1 MNAFGSPE
9 PDPEL
14 LTIRKIAARVGIKPV
29 RTSDN
34 QFYRITVWRFPQQGA
49 LVENFVIPIGRVRM
63 QNKNIPITIRAL
75 RTIRATTGQPHRP
88 TPHWNILIDER
99 KQRRALIGI
108 NHQRRFISKAALLHN
123 SGKSIISG
131 EALDLIEIEPTVS

>member
-49 LVENFVIPIGRVRM
+49 PVENFLIQIGRVRM
-63 QNKNIPITIRAL
+63 QSKNIPITIRAL
-75 RTIRATTGQPHRP
+75 SAIRATTGKPHRP
-88 TPHWNILIDER
+88 APHWNVLIDER
-99 KQRRALIGI
+99 KQRRTIIGI
-108 NHQRRFISKAALLHN
+108 NHRRRFISKGALHN
-123 SGKSIISG
+123 SGKSMISG
-131 EALDLIEIEPTVS
+131 EALDLIEIKPTVS